1 MKAPEMKKT
10 PTALK
15 WLAEKRARIAG
26 ELQSADQVSQYLRE
40 DIEELHQQT
49 AVIAEFLA
57 AAEQKQERLRGEL
70 AALDQVVVLY
80 DAGLRPDSIAPIN
93 GWQGNYGTRGALR
106 AFLVETL
113 KGRAPEFVTTQELEM
128 LTISKFSLVFEHR
141 EVRLHWYKGSFRG
154 TLKLLASQQLIERG
168 HGKVNYLQEMGRW
181 RWKQEVAPTLKELR
195 EAAGGVATPPYEPT

>member
-93 GWQGNYGTRGALR
+93 GWQG
-106 AFLVETL
+106 
-113 KGRAPEFVTTQELEM
+113 
-128 LTISKFSLVFEHR
+128 
-141 EVRLHWYKGSFRG
+141 RLPSGWAHARPC
-154 TLKLLASQQLIERG
+154 
-168 HGKVNYLQEMGRW
+168 RW
-181 RWKQEVAPTLKELR
+181 
-195 EAAGGVATPPYEPT
+195 